1 MPDVDLFI
9 RSSGEI
15 RTSNFL
21 LWQASYAEYVF
32 MEEMWPDFTRET
44 LWKAISDYSG
54 RQRRFGAAVD
64 SPLN

>member
-1 MPDVDLFI
+1 
-9 RSSGEI
+9 
-15 RTSNFL
+15 
-21 LWQASYAEYVF
+21 

-54 RQRRFGAAVD
+54 RQRRFGGAVD